1 MATGRKTGGVPP
13 PPVFFYLTA
22 FRFTHILFSQKR
34 GTVQM
39 KTFKEFFADAQKFV
53 STTYNGDEIMPT
65 WIAENSEGIAIYAT
79 PWRSDQEKRETT
91 QFLRQ
96 RFKDEGVFRY
106 AMISESWMVS
116 ATNNKNPYDEVESLE
131 DHPNRK
137 EIVMIFAEEAQEK
150 MMGHFEIIREGD
162 NAHLADFQLMSRLE
176 HIKGD
181 MTGLTEGAERRH

>member
-1 MATGRKTGGVPP
+1 
-13 PPVFFYLTA
+13 
-22 FRFTHILFSQKR
+22 
-34 GTVQM
+34 M

-53 STTYNGDEIMPT
+53 TTTYNGDEVMPT
-65 WIAENSEGIAIYAT
+65 WIAENSKGLSIYAT
-79 PWRSDQEKRETT
+79 PWGSEQDKRNITKFLKQ
-91 QFLRQ
+91 QFKEQ
-96 RFKDEGVFRY
+96 GVFRY

-137 EIVMIFAEEAQEK
+137 EIVMIFAEESNER

-162 NAHLADFQLMSRLE
+162 TARLDDFHVMGFGGSE

-181 MTGLTEGAERRH
+181 MTGFTEGAERRH